1 MSAIETS
8 SLNARA
14 LDSTRTCDTKQR
26 MNRSVFLFLTFA
38 AIVAQGANLGE
49 PLVFK
54 GTCDASAASALS
66 VDLFVVA
73 NDEDNLLRFYR
84 MSRPGKPVQ
93 TFDLAPVLS
102 LKGKSEMDLEAA
114 ARLGENVFFISSHGR
129 NAEGKPA
136 PGRHRFFA
144 LQFTENAGEPSVQV
158 VGRPYLNL
166 ASDLAADPRYARFH
180 LADGGFNIEALTD
193 TPDGALLI
201 GFRSPVPE
209 GRALLSPLLNPNEVV
224 AGQPPKFGDP
234 VLIDL
239 RGMGLRGI
247 SSTDKDYYMLAGA
260 DEGNAPSHLYF
271 SAGGPSAPQLIKEVT
286 FRKTNPEGICVLS
299 VGEKTDFLILSD
311 DGSRKIKGKE
321 CKSLPE
327 SQREFRAYRFT
338 P

>member
-1 MSAIETS
+1 MKRFVF
-8 SLNARA
+8 SL
-14 LDSTRTCDTKQR
+14 LS
-26 MNRSVFLFLTFA
+26 FA
-38 AIVAQGANLGE
+38 TIVAQGANLGE

-54 GTCDASAASALS
+54 DTCDASAASALS
-66 VDLFVVA
+66 DDLFVVA

-93 TFDLAPVLS
+93 TFDLRPVLS
-102 LKGKSEMDLEAA
+102 LQGKSEMDLEAA
-114 ARLGENVFFISSHGR
+114 ARLGEKVFFISSHGR

-144 LQFTENAGEPSVQV
+144 LQFTESGDKASVQL

-180 LADGGFNIEALTD
+180 LAEGTKLPPKAEGGFNIEALTD
-193 TPDGALLI
+193 TSEGTLLI

-209 GRALLSPLLNPNEVV
+209 GRALLAPLLNPNEVV

-234 VLIDL
+234 LLVNLG
-239 RGMGLRGI
+239 GMGLRGI
-247 SSTDKDYYMLAGA
+247 SSTDKGYYMLAGPV
-260 DEGNAPSHLYF
+260 EGNAASHLYF
-271 SAGGPSAPQLIKEVT
+271 SAGGPSSPQLIKEVA
-286 FRKTNPEGICVLS
+286 FHKTNPEGICVLS

-327 SQREFRAYRFT
+327 AQREFRAYRFT